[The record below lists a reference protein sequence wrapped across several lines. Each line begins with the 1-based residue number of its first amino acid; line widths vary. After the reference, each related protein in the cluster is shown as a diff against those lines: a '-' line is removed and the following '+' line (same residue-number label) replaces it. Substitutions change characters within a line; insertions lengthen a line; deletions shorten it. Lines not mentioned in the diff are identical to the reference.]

1 MWSKSKDVSGTTK
14 DAGYSLYVDIWY
26 SDGSNDWGFNVPFN
40 PGTHGWE
47 RAAAFITKDKPIKSI
62 QVYGM
67 LRGKEGEAWFDDIT
81 VSRGKDAACACGERQ
96 MFEPTENGDCEQCLA
111 GMRCF
116 LGDLFDPSV
125 QSVVL

>member
-1 MWSKSKDVSGTTK
+1 MPDTPYTSISGTPTGPMIG
-14 DAGYSLYVDIWY
+14 DSTFHSILERMV
-26 SDGSNDWGFNVPFN
+26 GS
-40 PGTHGWE
+40 
-47 RAAAFITKDKPIKSI
+47 AAAFITKDRPIKSI
-62 QVYGM
+62 QIYGM

-81 VSRGKDAACACGERQ
+81 VSRGKHAACACRERQ

-116 LGDLFDPSV
+116 LGDVFDLSV